1 MSMRTTLGLLPVL
14 VALLAGTAA
23 SAAQEEREYTEA
35 MSREHAQDA
44 PVPAAAGG
52 TGAEGVAGEVLSYG
66 GFSGYVARPAGAPRA
81 GLIVIHEWWG
91 LNDNIRE
98 MTRRFAAE
106 GYLAL
111 AVDLY
116 GGRSAATPE
125 EARALMSQT
134 MASPE
139 TAMANLRAAHAWL
152 DTHSGNGRV
161 GSIGWCFGG
170 GMSLSTA
177 LMLPEALDAAV
188 IYYGRLETD
197 PEKLAPL
204 AMPILG
210 IFGGQD
216 RGIPL
221 ESVQAFEAALVS
233 QGKDVEI
240 VVYPQANHAFAN
252 PSGTRYDPEAAE
264 DAWRRTLAF
273 LAERLAAAQ

>member
-1 MSMRTTLGLLPVL
+1 MSRIRILAALVL
-14 VALLAGTAA
+14 CGVSCVA
-23 SAAQEEREYTEA
+23 SAGDRDKDYADA
-35 MSREHAQDA
+35 MSREHARDE

-52 TGAEGVAGEVLSYG
+52 TPAAGVHGGPVTYGE
-66 GFSGYVARPAGAPRA
+66 FSGYLARPEGGPKA

-116 GGRSAATPE
+116 GGRAAADPG
-125 EARALMSQT
+125 EARGLMSEA

-139 TAMANLRAAHAWL
+139 QVMANLRAAFEWL
-152 DTHSGNGRV
+152 DANTGTGRV

-170 GMSLSTA
+170 GISLRTA
-177 LMLPEALDAAV
+177 LMLPESLDAVV
-188 IYYGRLETD
+188 IYYGRPETD
-197 PEKLAPL
+197 PKVLEPL

-216 RGIPL
+216 RGTPL
-221 ESVQAFEAALVS
+221 ETVRAFEQALEA
-233 QGKDVEI
+233 QGKDAEI
-240 VVYPQANHAFAN
+240 VVYPEAEHAFAN
-252 PSGTRYDPEAAE
+252 PSGNRYAPEAAQ
-264 DAWRRTLAF
+264 DAWRRTVEF
-273 LAERLAAAQ
+273 LEAKLAATP

>member
-1 MSMRTTLGLLPVL
+1 MSIRATMILLSACL
-14 VALLAGTAA
+14 ALPAAWAG
-23 SAAQEEREYTEA
+23 QGDKEYTEA

-52 TGAEGVAGEVLSYG
+52 ARAEGVTGGALSYG
-66 GFSGYVARPAGAPRA
+66 GFSGYVARPEGAPRA

-98 MTRRFAAE
+98 MARRFAAE

-125 EARALMSQT
+125 EARALMSET

-139 TAMANLRAAHAWL
+139 TAMANLRAAYEWL

-170 GMSLSTA
+170 GMSLRTA
-177 LMLPEALDAAV
+177 LMFPDALDAAV
-188 IYYGRLETD
+188 IYYGHLETD
-197 PEKLAPL
+197 PDKLAPL
-204 AMPILG
+204 GMPILG

-221 ESVQAFEAALVS
+221 ESVRAFEAALVA
-233 QGKDVEI
+233 QDKDVEI
-240 VVYPQANHAFAN
+240 VVYPDANHAFAN
-252 PSGTRYDPEAAE
+252 PSGTRYDPQAAE

-273 LAERLAAAQ
+273 LAARLAAAQ

>member
-1 MSMRTTLGLLPVL
+1 MSRIRILAALALCSVSC
-14 VALLAGTAA
+14 VAAAGDTD
-23 SAAQEEREYTEA
+23 QDYTDA

-52 TGAEGVAGEVLSYG
+52 APAAGVQGGPVEYG
-66 GFSGYVARPAGAPRA
+66 GFSGYLARPEAEPRA

-98 MTRRFAAE
+98 MARRFAAE

-116 GGRSAATPE
+116 GGRAAADPG
-125 EARALMSQT
+125 EARALMSEA

-139 TAMANLRAAHAWL
+139 QAMANLRAAYEWL
-152 DTHSGNGRV
+152 DANSGNGRV

-170 GMSLSTA
+170 GMSLRTA
-177 LMLPEALDAAV
+177 LMLPESLDAAV

-197 PEKLAPL
+197 PEVLAPL

-210 IFGGQD
+210 IFGGRD
-216 RGIPL
+216 RGIPV
-221 ESVQAFEAALVS
+221 ETVRAFEQALEAR
-233 QGKDVEI
+233 GKDAEI
-240 VVYPQANHAFAN
+240 VVYPEAEHAFAN
-252 PSGTRYDPEAAE
+252 PSGHRYAPEAAE
-264 DAWRRTLAF
+264 DAWRRTVEF
-273 LAERLAAAQ
+273 LEAKLAATP

>member
-1 MSMRTTLGLLPVL
+1 VSIRTTLILLP
-14 VALLAGTAA
+14 ALLALLGAAPA
-23 SAAQEEREYTEA
+23 SAAQGDKEYTEA

-52 TGAEGVAGEVLSYG
+52 APAQGVTGEPLAYG
-66 GFSGYVARPAGAPRA
+66 GFSGYVARPDGAPRA

-98 MTRRFAAE
+98 MARRLAAE

-116 GGRSAATPE
+116 GGQSAASPE

-134 MASPE
+134 MAAPE
-139 TAMANLRAAHAWL
+139 AAMANLRAAYDWL
-152 DTHSGNGRV
+152 EANSGNGRV

-170 GMSLSTA
+170 GMTLRTA
-177 LMLPEALDAAV
+177 LMLPDALDAAV
-188 IYYGRLETD
+188 IYYGHLETD
-197 PEKLAPL
+197 AAKLAPL
-204 AMPILG
+204 EMPILG
-210 IFGGQD
+210 LFGGQD

-221 ESVQAFEAALVS
+221 ESVRAFEAALVA
-233 QGKDVEI
+233 QDKDVEI
-240 VVYPQANHAFAN
+240 VVYPEANHAFAN

-273 LAERLAAAQ
+273 LAARLAAAQ